1 MTAYKVHKEDLLF
14 PELSFQVVGIL
25 FEVHNTLGYGYLEKY
40 YQKAIAAL
48 LTKAKI
54 KFIEQALVEIVIAGE
69 VVAKGYAD
77 FIIDDKIILEIKC
90 LPVLTFRE
98 KKQVWYYLKGTEYKL
113 LLLVNFGGRK
123 LEIVRRIYD
132 KARFKDRS

>member
-1 MTAYKVHKEDLLF
+1 MGPVFKE
-14 PELSFQVVGIL
+14 SI
-25 FEVHNTLGYGYLEKY
+25 
-40 YQKAIAAL
+40 YQKALEEAL
-48 LTKAKI
+48 KNRDISFVSQKQIPIFYNGKKVGIYTP
-54 KFIEQALVEIVIAGE
+54 
-69 VVAKGYAD
+69 D
-77 FIIDDKIILEIKC
+77 FIIEDKIILEIKC